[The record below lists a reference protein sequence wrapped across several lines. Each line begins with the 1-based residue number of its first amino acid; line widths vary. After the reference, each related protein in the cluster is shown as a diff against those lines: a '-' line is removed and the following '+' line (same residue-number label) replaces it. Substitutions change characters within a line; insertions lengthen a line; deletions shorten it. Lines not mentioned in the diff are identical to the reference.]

1 MTILSFD
8 NIFCCIF
15 RCDFIQMGY
24 FIHVVARTPSV
35 LDDIVVK
42 LPIVINPKVRLKI
55 LLILLMKFL
64 INLRKGINIDT
75 GRQHHN

>member
-1 MTILSFD
+1 MLLDSIV
-8 NIFCCIF
+8 CYIF

-42 LPIVINPKVRLKI
+42 LPIVINPKVRLKTLLT
-55 LLILLMKFL
+55 LLINVGFMSFW
-64 INLRKGINIDT
+64 
-75 GRQHHN
+75 

>member
-1 MTILSFD
+1 MLFND
-8 NIFCCIF
+8 IFFCIT

-42 LPIVINPKVRLKI
+42 LPIVINPKVTLKT
-55 LLILLMKFL
+55 LLILLIHLL
-64 INLRKGINIDT
+64 INLINRYQIYL
-75 GRQHHN
+75 

>member
-1 MTILSFD
+1 MLLDSIV
-8 NIFCCIF
+8 CCIF

-42 LPIVINPKVRLKI
+42 LPIVINPKVRLKT
-55 LLILLMKFL
+55 LLILL
-64 INLRKGINIDT
+64 INVDFVSFW
-75 GRQHHN
+75 

>member
-1 MTILSFD
+1 MVLDSIV
-8 NIFCCIF
+8 CCIF

-42 LPIVINPKVRLKI
+42 LPIVINPKVRLKTLLT
-55 LLILLMKFL
+55 LLINVGFMSFW
-64 INLRKGINIDT
+64 
-75 GRQHHN
+75 

>member
-1 MTILSFD
+1 MLFD
-8 NIFCCIF
+8 DIIIFCCIS

-42 LPIVINPKVRLKI
+42 LPIVINPKVRLRT
-55 LLILLMKFL
+55 LLILL
-64 INLRKGINIDT
+64 INVDFMSFW
-75 GRQHHN
+75 

>member
-1 MTILSFD
+1 MLLDSIVF
-8 NIFCCIF
+8 CIF

-42 LPIVINPKVRLKI
+42 LPIVINPKVRLKTLLT
-55 LLILLMKFL
+55 LLINVGFMSFW
-64 INLRKGINIDT
+64 
-75 GRQHHN
+75 

>member
-1 MTILSFD
+1 MLFD
-8 NIFCCIF
+8 NIFCHIF

-42 LPIVINPKVRLKI
+42 LPIVINPKVRLKT
-55 LLILLMKFL
+55 LLILLIKVDSMSFW
-64 INLRKGINIDT
+64 
-75 GRQHHN
+75 